1 MKRYIAIG
9 RQVYN
14 TSRWKECKRMLVFV
28 ARAFSHNGKMKELYQ
43 YFQQT
48 ALKKELSAR
57 VPFFYEQVTR
67 HFFYKNSSFDER
79 FRMINSHFDYL
90 ENKMGNQEIRK
101 IYLEDG
107 LKLWEGTYGK
117 QNLSFNLEFNGG
129 QRKEGLLSL
138 VLKLENIELYQIIF
152 WLAPDLENNKPA
164 LWIGAIQ
171 GSNTENAL
179 DIIRQ
184 LTKHFHGYR
193 TKNLILYAVQVI
205 ANVLGISSIYAVS
218 DDGYYANNHVRLD
231 RKLKIS
237 LDEFWKEV
245 EGVPSADKRFYK
257 LPLTETRKSMEE
269 IKSSKRSL
277 YRKRF
282 ETLDAIRDTL
292 ELNLSQC
299 LNP

>member
-1 MKRYIAIG
+1 M
-9 RQVYN
+9 V
-14 TSRWKECKRMLVFV
+14 VFLF
-28 ARAFSHNGKMKELYQ
+28 RTLSHNKKMEELFKF
-43 YFQQT
+43 FQT
-48 ALKKELSAR
+48 TPLKRELSAR

-67 HFFYKNSSFDER
+67 YFFYKKSTFDDR
-79 FRMINSHFDYL
+79 FQIVENHFNYL
-90 ENKMGNQEIRK
+90 ESRFSNEAVRQF
-101 IYLEDG
+101 YLERG
-107 LKLWEGTYGK
+107 LKLWEGKYEDK
-117 QNLSFNLEFNGG
+117 NLSFLVTFDPG

-138 VLKLENIELYQIIF
+138 IFRLGHIDLYQIIF
-152 WLAPDLENNKPA
+152 WFAPDPVDKNPA

-205 ANVLGISSIYAVS
+205 ANSLGISSIYAVS
-218 DDGYYANNHVRLD
+218 DVGYYANNHVRLD

-237 LDEFWKEV
+237 LNEFWEEV
-245 EGVPSADKRFYK
+245 EGVPASDKRFYK
-257 LPLTETRKSMEE
+257 LPLTESRKSMEE

-282 ETLDAIRDTL
+282 ETLDAIRDNI
-292 ELNLSQC
+292 EFNLSQC